1 MEEQQNCEQER
12 MAGPGLLATVKSG
25 AGPVIN
31 PLKIIGGN
39 MFGRLGLA
47 GLALFFILAVFAPYI
62 APYDAYEETFHP
74 DGELAYL
81 EPPSPA
87 HPFGTTLLG
96 RDVLS
101 QVIWG
106 TRRTLIIALAAAF
119 GAAFVGTNVGLIAG
133 YYGGT
138 IDTMLMRLT
147 DIAYGIPFIPFAM
160 VAILM
165 LGRGDMILIVVISS
179 ILWRTTSRVIRS
191 QVLTLKERPFV
202 SAARS
207 MGASSNRIIYRHIA
221 PNVLPLSFLY
231 TLIIAG
237 DAVLTEASLSF
248 LGLGNPNT
256 ISWGQ
261 MLFYCFSS
269 QRMRTAW
276 WWSLFPGIAVVALV
290 LSAFFIGRSYEEVIN
305 PRLRE
310 S

>member
-1 MEEQQNCEQER
+1 MEKQPGRNQER
-12 MAGPGLLATVKSG
+12 VPLPGLLGVVRSVGEAMADQLSV
-25 AGPVIN
+25 
-31 PLKIIGGN
+31 IGGN

-47 GLALFFILAVFAPYI
+47 GLALFFMLAVFAPYV
-62 APYDAYEETFHP
+62 APYGPYEETFHL

-81 EPPSPA
+81 EPPSLG
-87 HPFGTTLLG
+87 HPFGTTMMG

-101 QVIWG
+101 QMIWG
-106 TRRTLIIALAAAF
+106 TRRTLVIAVAAAF
-119 GAAFVGTNVGLIAG
+119 GAALVGTNVGLIAG
-133 YYGGT
+133 YYGGA
-138 IDTMLMRLT
+138 IDTALMRLT

-160 VAILM
+160 IAIMM

-202 SAARS
+202 AAAKS
-207 MGASSNRIIYRHIA
+207 MGASSARIIYRHIA

-237 DAVLTEASLSF
+237 DAVLVEASLSF

-261 MLFYCFSS
+261 VLFYCFSS

-276 WWSLFPGIAVVALV
+276 WWSLFPGTAIVVLV
-290 LSAFFIGRSYEEVIN
+290 LSAFFIGCSYEEIIN

-310 S
+310 W

>member
-12 MAGPGLLATVKSG
+12 MPRPGFLATVKSG
-25 AGPVIN
+25 AGSVIN

-47 GLALFFILAVFAPYI
+47 GLALFLILAVFAPYI
-62 APYDAYEETFHP
+62 APYEPYEETFHP

-138 IDTMLMRLT
+138 IDTILMRLT

-165 LGRGDMILIVVISS
+165 LGRGDMILIVVIAS

-290 LSAFFIGRSYEEVIN
+290 LSAFFIGRSYEEIIN

>member
-1 MEEQQNCEQER
+1 MENQLGYEQNYVPP
-12 MAGPGLLATVKSG
+12 PGIVKIVESVG
-25 AGPVIN
+25 GLVVN
-31 PLKIIGGN
+31 QLKIIGGN
-39 MFGRLGLA
+39 TFGRLGLA
-47 GLALFFILAVFAPYI
+47 GIALFVILAVFAPVL
-62 APYDAYEETFHP
+62 APYGPYEETFHP

-81 EPPSPA
+81 EPPSLA

-106 TRRTLIIALAAAF
+106 SRRTLIIALAAAF

-133 YYGGT
+133 HYGGKT
-138 IDTMLMRLT
+138 DNLLMRLT

-160 VAILM
+160 IAILM
-165 LGRGDMILIVVISS
+165 LGRSDMILIVVIAS
-179 ILWRTTSRVIRS
+179 ILWRTTARVIRS
-191 QVLTLKERPFV
+191 QVLSLRERPFV
-202 SAARS
+202 AAARA
-207 MGASSNRIIYRHIA
+207 MGASSTRIIYRHIA

-237 DAVLTEASLSF
+237 DAVLVEASLSF
-248 LGLGNPNT
+248 LGLGDPNT

-276 WWSLFPGIAVVALV
+276 WWSFFPGMAVVVLV
-290 LSAFFIGRSYEEVIN
+290 LSAFFIGRSYEEIIN

-310 S
+310 L

>member
-1 MEEQQNCEQER
+1 MEKQPGREQER
-12 MAGPGLLATVKSG
+12 VPLPSLLKAIQSVGRAMADQLRV
-25 AGPVIN
+25 
-31 PLKIIGGN
+31 IGGN

-47 GLALFFILAVFAPYI
+47 GLVLFFMLAVFAPYV
-62 APYDAYEETFHP
+62 APYGPYEETFRA

-81 EPPSPA
+81 EPPSLA
-87 HPFGTTLLG
+87 HPCGTTLIG

-101 QVIWG
+101 QMIWG

-138 IDTMLMRLT
+138 IDTTLMRLT

-160 VAILM
+160 IAIMM
-165 LGRGDMILIVVISS
+165 LGRGDIILIIVISS

-202 SAARS
+202 AAAKS
-207 MGASSNRIIYRHIA
+207 MGASATRIIYRHIA

-237 DAVLTEASLSF
+237 DAVLVEASLSF

-261 MLFYCFSS
+261 ILFYCFSS

-276 WWSLFPGIAVVALV
+276 WWSFFPGMAIVVLV
-290 LSAFFIGRSYEEVIN
+290 LSAFFIGRSYEEIIN

-310 S
+310 W

>member
-1 MEEQQNCEQER
+1 MEDQLSYEQDR
-12 MAGPGLLATVKSG
+12 LPLPGFFKTARSVG
-25 AGPVIN
+25 RPVIHQ
-31 PLKIIGGN
+31 LKIIGGN
-39 MFGRLGLA
+39 MFGRLGLV
-47 GLALFFILAVFAPYI
+47 GIALFVVLAAFAPLI
-62 APYDAYEETFHP
+62 APYEPYEEIFRP

-81 EPPSPA
+81 ELPSLA

-96 RDVLS
+96 RDVFS

-133 YYGGT
+133 YYGGIT
-138 IDTMLMRLT
+138 DTMLMRLT
-147 DIAYGIPFIPFAM
+147 DIAYGVPFIPFAM
-160 VAILM
+160 IAILM
-165 LGRGDMILIVVISS
+165 LGRGDMILIVVIAS

-202 SAARS
+202 AAARS
-207 MGASSNRIIYRHIA
+207 MGASSTRIIYRHIA

-237 DAVLTEASLSF
+237 DAVLVEASLSF

-261 MLFYCFSS
+261 ILFYCFSS

-276 WWSLFPGIAVVALV
+276 WWSLFPGMAVVLLV
-290 LSAFFIGRSYEEVIN
+290 LSAFFIGRSYEEIIN
-305 PRLRE
+305 PRLQE
-310 S
+310 L